1 MFRKKINSTYGII
14 KAAVSLLLVISL
26 TGCSLSGGDKKEVI
40 MSGKNAQRR

>member
-26 TGCSLSGGDKKEVI
+26 TGCSLSGGDKK
-40 MSGKNAQRR
+40 S